1 MASFIFCDD
10 GEKMNIQWYP
20 GHMAKSKRLLGDKLK
35 LISVAVIVVDARA
48 PESTFNPELE
58 AMLSGKSCIFVL
70 NKRDLADDAATVQW
84 VDYYRKKY
92 GSALAFSAT
101 KDKKGVLMAEIQKA
115 AAPIVEKYRQKGMR
129 KTIRVLA
136 AGIPNVGK
144 SAIINRL
151 AGRKGAREG
160 DRPGVTRGLQW
171 VKLSDTLELM
181 DSPGLLWPKIAS
193 DIAAVNIALTGCIK
207 PEVIDIPALG
217 MRLIE
222 MLGQLAPEAVPSRY
236 DVVVGSPRETLEN
249 ICKKRGFL
257 LGQGEYDVERAA
269 KTLLDEF
276 KAGRLGRI
284 TLEMPNAAQEESQE

>member
-1 MASFIFCDD
+1 
-10 GEKMNIQWYP
+10 
-20 GHMAKSKRLLGDKLK
+20 MAKTKRLLGDKLK

-48 PESTFNPELE
+48 PGSTFNPELE
-58 AMLSGKSCIFVL
+58 TMLSGKACIFVL
-70 NKRDLADDAATVQW
+70 NKRDLADDEATAQW
-84 VDYYRKKY
+84 VSYYRKKY

-101 KDKKGVLMAEIQKA
+101 QDKKGVLMAEIQRA
-115 AAPIVEKYRQKGMR
+115 AAPIVERYRQKGMR

-171 VKLSDTLELM
+171 VKLSDALELM
-181 DSPGLLWPKIAS
+181 DSPGLLWPKIES
-193 DIAAVNIALTGCIK
+193 EFAAVNIALTGCIK
-207 PEVIDIPALG
+207 PEIIDIPALG

-222 MLGQLAPEAVPSRY
+222 LLGTLAPEAIASRY
-236 DVVVGSPRETLEN
+236 DVSAGSPRETLEN

-257 LGQGEYDVERAA
+257 LSQGEYDVERAA

-284 TLEMPNAAQEESQE
+284 TLEMPDSAGRE